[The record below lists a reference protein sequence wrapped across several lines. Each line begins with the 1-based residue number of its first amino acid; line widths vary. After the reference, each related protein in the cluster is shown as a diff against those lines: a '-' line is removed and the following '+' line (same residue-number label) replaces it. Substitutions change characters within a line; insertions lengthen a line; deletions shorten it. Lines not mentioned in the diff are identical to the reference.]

1 MRNIRS
7 CIAEH
12 CEFRERLDILPKQR
26 KEEKGMNRKKRIKRV
41 AAMSLAVLLAVS
53 LLAGCRSSGIKIKK
67 DKKGF
72 YDYDGYIIKADY
84 PLDEKSLNQAGEKL
98 RHIYDLYLDGKDVKT
113 YFAIVPDKNA
123 WAYEPEGQNVINY
136 SELYARM
143 QEETK
148 DFASYVE
155 LDDLLSMDCYYKTD
169 AHWRQEKIDPVAQRV
184 AQAMGCKLTAD
195 YDEVVANA
203 QFVGAYGRQSNLT
216 MEAEKLIYLTN
227 ATLDGCIVT
236 DYETGDTIAIYDTA
250 KAASE
255 DGEGYDLFLYG
266 SKSLLTIENPA
277 STTDKELVIFRDSFG
292 SSLAPYFAECYRK
305 ITLVDTRYLA
315 SELVGRFVE
324 FDDQDVLFLY
334 STPVLNNSV
343 ILK

>member
-1 MRNIRS
+1 MKRK
-7 CIAEH
+7 
-12 CEFRERLDILPKQR
+12 RLARQT
-26 KEEKGMNRKKRIKRV
+26 
-41 AAMSLAVLLAVS
+41 AALSLAVLLAVS
-53 LLAGCRSSGIKIKK
+53 LLAGCRSSGVKVKA
-67 DKKGF
+67 DSKGF
-72 YDYDGYIIKADY
+72 YDYGSYIIKSEY
-84 PLDEKSLNQAGEKL
+84 PLDEKSLTRAGERV

-123 WAYEPEGQNVINY
+123 WAYEAEGQNVIDY

-143 QEETK
+143 QKETE
-148 DFASYVE
+148 DFASYIE
-155 LDDLLSMDCYYKTD
+155 LDDLLDMDCYYQTD
-169 AHWRQEKIDPVAQRV
+169 AHWRQEKIYPAAQRI
-184 AQAMGCKLTAD
+184 AQAMGCELTAD
-195 YDEVVANA
+195 YDEVTANP
-203 QFVGAYGRQSNLT
+203 QFIGAYGRQSDLT
-216 MEAEKLIYLTN
+216 MEPEELIYVTN
-227 ATLDGCIVT
+227 ETLDDCIVT
-236 DYETGDTIAIYDTA
+236 DYASADERDIMIGVYDTK

-292 SSLAPYFAECYRK
+292 SSLAPYLTECYRR

-343 ILK
+343 TLK

>member
-1 MRNIRS
+1 MAQRINVRAV
-7 CIAEH
+7 AEFY
-12 CEFRERLDILPKQR
+12 CEGGDLSRESD
-26 KEEKGMNRKKRIKRV
+26 
-41 AAMSLAVLLAVS
+41 
-53 LLAGCRSSGIKIKK
+53 
-67 DKKGF
+67 
-72 YDYDGYIIKADY
+72 
-84 PLDEKSLNQAGEKL
+84 
-98 RHIYDLYLDGKDVKT
+98 
-113 YFAIVPDKNA
+113 
-123 WAYEPEGQNVINY
+123 
-136 SELYARM
+136 LYARM

>member
-1 MRNIRS
+1 M
-7 CIAEH
+7 
-12 CEFRERLDILPKQR
+12 KR
-26 KEEKGMNRKKRIKRV
+26 KNLAKR
-41 AAMSLAVLLAVS
+41 AAALSLAALLAVS
-53 LLAGCRSSGIKIKK
+53 LLTGCRSSGVKVKT
-67 DKKGF
+67 DEKGF
-72 YDYDGYIIKADY
+72 YDYGGYIIKADY
-84 PLDEKSLNQAGEKL
+84 PLDEQSLDKAGEKL
-98 RHIYDLYLDGKDVKT
+98 RRIYDLYLADQNVKT

-123 WAYEPEGQNVINY
+123 FAYEAEGQNVINY
-136 SELYARM
+136 SELYTRM
-143 QEETK
+143 QELTK
-148 DFASYVE
+148 DFASYIE
-155 LDDLLSMDCYYKTD
+155 LDDLLDMDCYYKTD
-169 AHWRQEKIDPVAQRV
+169 AHWRQEKIDPAAQRI
-184 AQAMGCKLTAD
+184 AQAMGCELTAD
-195 YDEVVANA
+195 YDEVTANT
-203 QFVGAYGRQSNLT
+203 QFIGAYGRQSDLT
-216 MEAEKLIYLTN
+216 MEPEELIYLTN
-227 ATLDGCIVT
+227 ETLDDCIVT
-236 DYETGDTIAIYDTA
+236 DHETGDTIAVYDIP

-292 SSLAPYFAECYRK
+292 SSLAPYLTECYHR